1 MYLRLLTEKYC
12 VDFSEK
18 EFLIRTFSQLVVF
31 SRENFLLKT
40 LFLTDIFHN
49 RAFQDSDISFRQ
61 KVTAPTKF
69 KSEEKEKKNS
79 CCEFVLSIDPSIE
92 KGTKNK
98 TENSSRSINL

>member
-1 MYLRLLTEKYC
+1 MDGFALCGLFTLELSLK
-12 VDFSEK
+12 D
-18 EFLIRTFSQLVVF
+18 TFSYISQQG
-31 SRENFLLKT
+31 
-40 LFLTDIFHN
+40 
-49 RAFQDSDISFRQ
+49 FQDSDISFRQ

-69 KSEEKEKKNS
+69 KSEEREKNS